1 MWRGHPGALIFSAMY
16 TMHGHGDFFF
26 GVSAVCFALIALPA
40 HAREDRLASASCETP
55 EALSSDLAAPDT
67 LDPRLRGIALSDLEE
82 PEGGMVS
89 SYLRLPGVLALSE
102 VLSTSIVEL
111 RANRLVVDVVGRAA
125 RFQDTDDRRN
135 PHGRVGLMRVTV
147 PVATAE
153 SRCDVGLPEVQW
165 ERSLSELDLR
175 YRVSILDWVAVM
187 EDRALGFRRIFPI
200 GGGGIDRG
208 VRYAGVVSSMT
219 PTTDDGLLE
228 KTYAWRELSSPWYFR
243 GKPYLPISLG
253 RTLTRKNG
261 TTYKI
266 YIESRVAFHV
276 WQDKGF
282 ERGFFSHG
290 CMRMRGEDLTELAAF
305 VFGARAHIPVTLRL
319 NPLTDVRHPYPMERK
334 KYWQLK
340 NFGTPAKPE
349 TRHKYMLPEMELGT
363 LPLPAPEEFVP
374 MTFDSK
380 PIYAP

>member
-1 MWRGHPGALIFSAMY
+1 
-16 TMHGHGDFFF
+16 
-26 GVSAVCFALIALPA
+26 
-40 HAREDRLASASCETP
+40 
-55 EALSSDLAAPDT
+55 
-67 LDPRLRGIALSDLEE
+67 
-82 PEGGMVS
+82 MVS